1 MTAMTRFEPDPTVS
15 IASRAARAAGCA
27 FVSLAVWMGI
37 AYAVIQLRGCEG
49 GMECLGDALGI
60 IFLGLIGAAVTMWP
74 LLRLVRVRPAWV
86 VALAGPAVVV
96 LLALGLL
103 RRLFLGAPQLW
114 VVGMMVAYALAAVLA
129 DPRVPGRVRVLTA
142 GALVLLVGAEIVI

>member
-1 MTAMTRFEPDPTVS
+1 MTAMTSFEPDPTVS

-27 FVSLAVWMGI
+27 FVSLAGWMGI

-60 IFLGLIGAAVTMWP
+60 IFLCLLGAAATMWP

-86 VALAGPAVVV
+86 VALAGPVVVV

-114 VVGMMVAYALAAVLA
+114 VVGMMLAYALAAVLV
-129 DPRVPGRVRVLTA
+129 DPRVPGRVRGLTT
-142 GALVLLVGAEIVI
+142 GALVLLIAAEIVI